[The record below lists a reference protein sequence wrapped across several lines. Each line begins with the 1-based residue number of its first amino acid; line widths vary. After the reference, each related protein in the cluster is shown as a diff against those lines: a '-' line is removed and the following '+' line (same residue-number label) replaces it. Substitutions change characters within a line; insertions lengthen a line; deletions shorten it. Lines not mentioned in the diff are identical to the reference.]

1 LTLILTESKQLIAPD
16 LKTNDMTKQFRKI
29 GLALLLLTIGLDSC
43 VNLNHVNDFSSSSS
57 KSIKKFEDIDYSFK
71 QNCLENC
78 QDKKINE
85 LSLSLKDCDCKSN
98 EKADSITLVIC
109 RSVKRYLDGLT
120 NLSNNNLTNYKMDAL
135 TKALTKGDFGSIK
148 LEKQHVDAYS
158 SISKILLR
166 AFTDKYRQHKI
177 KDYIKSGNEPFI
189 VLIGFL
195 DFNLSEN
202 LAGKLNIQKQRIES
216 YYFDLIKDSTL
227 STLEKRKVVEE
238 YFLRIGKIETKQ
250 KELLTYSKT
259 LKKISEG
266 HVKLVENIDKLSNDA
281 IKTEITG
288 YATDIK
294 NLISEYNEL
303 KK

>member
-1 LTLILTESKQLIAPD
+1 
-16 LKTNDMTKQFRKI
+16 MTKQFRKI
-29 GLALLLLTIGLDSC
+29 GLALLLLAIGLGSC
-43 VNLNHVNDFSSSSS
+43 VSLKHVNDFSSSSL

-78 QDKKINE
+78 HDKKINE
-85 LSLSLKDCDCKSN
+85 LSLSLNDCDCKSN
-98 EKADSITLVIC
+98 EKADSITLVIY
-109 RSVKRYLDGLT
+109 RSVRRYLDGLT

-158 SISKILLR
+158 NISKILLR
-166 AFTDKYRQHKI
+166 AFTDKYRKHKI
-177 KDYIKSGNEPFI
+177 KDYIRAGNEPFI
-189 VLIGFL
+189 VLTGFL

-281 IKTEITG
+281 IKTEIIG

-294 NLISEYNEL
+294 SLISEFNEL
-303 KK
+303 KKY